1 MRCDG
6 KRQRRVPSK
15 IYKNQSK
22 HCERKENN
30 FLMADHWYTLHICN
44 NIILNYLIFA
54 ELESW
59 VMGMWHA
66 NRATNSW
73 NLKA

>member
-1 MRCDG
+1 
-6 KRQRRVPSK
+6 
-15 IYKNQSK
+15 
-22 HCERKENN
+22 
-30 FLMADHWYTLHICN
+30 MADHWYTLHICN